1 MSLRL
6 VPSCVPPLKMVLFRN
21 GKSVKIREII
31 EIYKEVSL
39 LHFIL
44 MIRPNFWQRFYIF
57 LVGRSQFSPLLLGC
71 LAQRNENS
79 VDRRLLDNP
88 ITATTAE
95 RLWLEIV
102 LCSTASISRDSP
114 LLPVGGVRYMLET
127 LYGTRK

>member
-1 MSLRL
+1 
-6 VPSCVPPLKMVLFRN
+6 
-21 GKSVKIREII
+21 
-31 EIYKEVSL
+31 
-39 LHFIL
+39 

-57 LVGRSQFSPLLLGC
+57 LCGSLTIFAIVSPLLPGC

-95 RLWLEIV
+95 RLWLEIL
-102 LCSTASISRDSP
+102 LCSPASISRDSP
-114 LLPVGGVRYMLET
+114 LLPAGGVRYVLET